1 MLSNACDPSARIAEK
16 RIVSPAACLVLLL
29 GSLALAG
36 PASGDVSSLGSATGA
51 VAGAASATQPVASAT
66 QPVASATQPVA
77 SGATVSGVTS
87 SSAAAATT
95 GTVAT
100 ASVTEM
106 ASHPE
111 A

>member
-36 PASGDVSSLGSATGA
+36 PASGDVLSLGSATGA

-66 QPVASATQPVA
+66 QPVAS
-77 SGATVSGVTS
+77 GATVSGATS

-95 GTVAT
+95 ATVAT
-100 ASVTEM
+100 AAGNGM
-106 ASHPE
+106 ASHP
-111 A
+111 AT